1 MSPDQKEELRRLV
14 LGYLARRA
22 ACAYNCVS
30 VHQGIRRDM
39 PCTEEEAEETLHFLK
54 SSGLLDEV
62 ENKLGSRR
70 YYQANAKGI
79 LAWERGE

>member
-14 LGYLARRA
+14 LGFMAKRPS
-22 ACAYNCVS
+22 CAFNCVS

-39 PCTEEEAEETLHFLK
+39 PCTEDETEETLLFLR

-62 ENKLGSRR
+62 PNAMGSRR
-70 YYQANAKGI
+70 YYQVNHKGT
-79 LAWERGE
+79 LAHERGD